1 MRIEEIGTEKIG
13 EKEEEDEDEEV
24 LVLFEMVSDVLFFG
38 ANGSYWQRRI
48 MKKKKSTQISHQ
60 C

>member
-1 MRIEEIGTEKIG
+1 MG

-48 MKKKKSTQISHQ
+48 MKKKNRHRSATNIE
-60 C
+60 

>member
-1 MRIEEIGTEKIG
+1 MRIAEIGTEKIG
-13 EKEEEDEDEEV
+13 EKEEEDEEV
-24 LVLFEMVSDVLFFG
+24 LVLFDMVSGVLFFG